1 MLALDRVTA
10 VYTGRAVLH
19 EVSLRVAPGEIVA
32 MIGANGSG
40 KSTTLKVITGGLR
53 PVGGQVLLDGEP
65 LEALAPEAVVGRGI
79 ALVPE
84 GRRVFPRLTVVENLR
99 IGAYS
104 RADRNRYR
112 EDAARV
118 FELFPVLAQRARQ
131 EAGTLSGG
139 EQQMLAIGRALM
151 ARPRWLLLDE
161 PSLGLAPKVID
172 VVWDAIQK
180 INADGL
186 AVLLVEQKAFAAL
199 QLAARAY
206 VLENGRIVAEGPSA
220 TLAADPRVK
229 QAYLSF

>member
-1 MLALDRVTA
+1 MLTLDRVTA

-40 KSTTLKVITGGLR
+40 KSTTLKVITGSLR

-65 LEALAPEAVVGRGI
+65 LAALAPEAVVRRGI

-118 FELFPVLAQRARQ
+118 FELFPVLAQRALQ

-199 QLAARAY
+199 QLAVRAY

>member
-1 MLALDRVTA
+1 VLTLDRVTA

-40 KSTTLKVITGGLR
+40 KSTTLKVITGSLR

-65 LEALAPEAVVGRGI
+65 LAALAPEAVVRRGI

-118 FELFPVLAQRARQ
+118 FELFPVLAQRALQ

-172 VVWDAIQK
+172 VVWDAIQT

-199 QLAARAY
+199 QLAVRAY

>member
-118 FELFPVLAQRARQ
+118 FE
-131 EAGTLSGG
+131 
-139 EQQMLAIGRALM
+139 
-151 ARPRWLLLDE
+151 
-161 PSLGLAPKVID
+161 
-172 VVWDAIQK
+172 
-180 INADGL
+180 
-186 AVLLVEQKAFAAL
+186 
-199 QLAARAY
+199 
-206 VLENGRIVAEGPSA
+206 
-220 TLAADPRVK
+220 
-229 QAYLSF
+229 